1 MGNRIKRF
9 MLCLIAVS
17 MIVGGGNIYAGSE
30 ENIKAPDAAEEQPE
44 SGSSPAALPENE
56 VSHEGNEELKQYL
69 EFAGSSE
76 DMELYLRG
84 KNSEEKVWAAHGFR
98 GGKPKKKADL
108 NDAQKK
114 EYDLASKEV
123 TRLKKLDGAAY
134 YTKNGETAA
143 ELRELSGEE
152 GGKRYISR
160 AGRYI
165 VSADKNGRL
174 ARLYTAVSLADSRNA
189 FTTDG
194 GRTLALMSSDNK
206 RTDTE
211 YTYKGTEDGK
221 KLYVSGESFAW
232 LSEGGGHYYGTYR
245 YCAENDSFRML
256 VDDRTSIM
264 GIENKETGYIWWSSP
279 IDASQGSEA
288 SDLLLAELRSS
299 GLFNYGNLDNRSNNN
314 TLRSGNSGD
323 CTVTVSD
330 IEGGVRVTYDYKKA
344 GFSFPVDYTLGEDCL
359 RAYLCT
365 SEIEEKD
372 PRHTA
377 TEVTLLGSFGAAS
390 SDEEG
395 YFVIPDGSGALIRFN
410 NGKGSNAAGYSQRV
424 YGRDVTAVPETMG
437 AAAEQIYLP
446 VYGIVKEDNA
456 MLVVAAQ
463 GDANALLTAKTPLQ
477 SNNGYNTCNFR
488 FTLRNTDT
496 YRMAGSNEALTVFER
511 GSIGSGDIELRYYP
525 ISGKGVGYTD
535 IAARYRRYLEEE
547 AGVRNRTKEKSAP
560 LYVDLLGGVM
570 KKRSVIGIPVNMKT
584 AVTDFDEAEDIL
596 ETLRNSG
603 VDDMVISYAN
613 WTGDGIKN
621 KVDTKAK
628 PAFVLGGKSDFRSLM
643 DYVDE
648 NGFELYPVSD
658 NRDFRSGNGYYAF
671 AGSAVRVSGSYSR
684 ILSYDRAYGVPDSSK
699 ENKSLLSPK
708 YYGKV
713 FGKVSKNYDK
723 AGIDGL
729 CAADLTTSLYG
740 DYGKK
745 HITRADSMQEL
756 IECYAQVD
764 DRLGNGLLAENANA
778 YALPYVNRIKDVP
791 LNSSRFDIFDED
803 IPFYQL
809 VMHGLIPYA
818 VSAVNGSPD
827 PETML
832 LMAAATGS
840 GITYDM
846 MDAEPGDIM
855 DTEFDI
861 YYYADCVNWTD
872 TAAAEYELLRPV
884 LADVSTSTITGYER
898 SGDKITAEY
907 SNGTVVK
914 VDLGKKTIDFNG
926 RVTNVEDFAKERGIR
941 F

>member
-17 MIVGGGNIYAGSE
+17 MLVGGGNIYAGSE
-30 ENIKAPDAAEEQPE
+30 DNIKAPDTVEE
-44 SGSSPAALPENE
+44 SADGSSALVAVP
-56 VSHEGNEELKQYL
+56 GNEITQDGDDELKKYMKS
-69 EFAGSSE
+69 AGSS
-76 DMELYLRG
+76 DGMEFFLRG
-84 KNSEEKVWAAHGFR
+84 KDYEEKVWAAHGFT
-98 GGKPKKKADL
+98 GGKPKKKSEL
-108 NDAQKK
+108 SDAQKK
-114 EYDLASKEV
+114 EYDLASKEIS
-123 TRLKKLDGAAY
+123 RLKKLDGAAY
-134 YTKNGETAA
+134 YKDGSAAA
-143 ELRELSGEE
+143 EFKELSGEN
-152 GGKRYISR
+152 GAASYISR
-160 AGRYI
+160 AGHYI
-165 VSADKNGRL
+165 VTVDENGRL
-174 ARLYTAVSLADSRNA
+174 VRLSTIVSPADSRNV
-189 FTTDG
+189 FLTDG
-194 GRTLALMSSDNK
+194 GRKLELRSPDNK
-206 RTDTE
+206 RTEAVLTC
-211 YTYKGTEDGK
+211 KGVEDGK
-221 KLYVSGESFAW
+221 KVYTNGDSFAW
-232 LSEGGGHYYGTYR
+232 LSESGSHYYGNYR

-279 IDASQGSEA
+279 IDAAEGSDA
-288 SDLLLAELRSS
+288 ADLLIDELRSS

-314 TLRSGNSGD
+314 TLRSGHSDD

-344 GFSFPVDYTLGEDCL
+344 GFSFPVDYTLEKDCL
-359 RAYLCT
+359 RAYLRA
-365 SEIEEKD
+365 EDIEENN

-377 TEVTLLGSFGAAS
+377 TEVTILGSFGAAP
-390 SDEEG
+390 SDEDG

-410 NGKGSNAAGYSQRV
+410 NGKGSNASGYSQRV
-424 YGRDVTAVPETMG
+424 YGRDVTAVPETIG
-437 AAAEQIYLP
+437 TATEQVYLP
-446 VYGIVKEDNA
+446 VYGIVRENNA

-477 SNNGYNTCNFR
+477 SNTGYNTCNFR

-511 GSIGSGDIELRYYP
+511 GKIGSGDIELRYYP
-525 ISGKGVGYTD
+525 ISGKDVGYTD
-535 IAARYRRYLEEE
+535 IAARYRRYLTEEK
-547 AGVRNRTKEKSAP
+547 GVRERTSPNSAP
-560 LYVDLLGGVM
+560 LYVDMLGGVM

-584 AVTDFDEAEDIL
+584 AVTTFSEAEDIL
-596 ETLRNSG
+596 GDLRDSG

-613 WTGDGIKN
+613 WTGNGIKN
-621 KVDTKAK
+621 KVDTGAK
-628 PAFVLGGKSDFRSLM
+628 PAFVLGGKKDFRSLM
-643 DYVDE
+643 DFADE

-658 NRDFRSGNGYYAF
+658 NRDFRSGNGYYTF
-671 AGSAVRVSGSYSR
+671 TGSAVRVSGSYSR
-684 ILSYDRAYGVPDSSK
+684 ILSYDRAYGVPDGSK

-745 HITRADSMQEL
+745 HITRADAMNEL
-756 IECYAQVD
+756 TDCYQTVS
-764 DRLGNGLLAENANA
+764 DRLDSGLLAENANA

-818 VSAVNGSPD
+818 ISAVNGSPD

-840 GITYDM
+840 SITYDM
-846 MDAEPGDIM
+846 MKAEPGDIT

-861 YYYADCVNWTD
+861 YYYADCANWTE

-898 SGDKITAEY
+898 SGDIITTTY

-914 VDLGKKTIDFNG
+914 VDLAKKTIDFNG
-926 RVTNVEDFAKERGIR
+926 RVTYVEEFAKERGIR